1 MRSGVPRSTVTV
13 EFAAAI
19 AALDHSGGRRGP
31 ARVPRPHV
39 DESQVLALRHGRT
52 IDAAGIAGTYG
63 TFDAAGALV
72 ALVAERDGATRS
84 VLGWQTA
91 G

>member
-1 MRSGVPRSTVTV
+1 MQSAPPP
-13 EFAAAI
+13 AATAVR
-19 AALDHSGGRRGP
+19 AAFP
-31 ARVPRPHV
+31 AREV

-52 IDAAGIAGTYG
+52 IDVAGIAGTYG
-63 TFDAAGALV
+63 TFDTAGALV

-84 VLGWQTA
+84 MLGWQTA